1 MRTTACMRKRAGPP
15 AVGALYSA
23 VGRPSVGALL
33 RYRGA
38 GPRQF
43 GLFPLK
49 PSPRLNWEFF
59 AVVKGMCAPLYAADP
74 RPPLQQQTLWISPPG
89 SPHSWAGEG
98 VRRAEVTV
106 FHFGSVP
113 AALESI
119 VRERGQLAIPLKAGE
134 CRRLA
139 TLARQLQPDFAQPNH
154 CSDLV
159 FQAALI
165 ELTLLVLRKL
175 PQDQSSPLKDQAE
188 RTVENATNW
197 FAEHVRAN
205 PTITAVAREVHVSPS
220 TLRRFFRKV
229 LRERPARVFGR
240 MQIEQGMRL
249 MTGTKLKLDTI
260 AQECGFTSTSDF
272 CRAFKSVTKVTPT
285 VWRKNRLKAPRAAN
299 VT

>member
-1 MRTTACMRKRAGPP
+1 M
-15 AVGALYSA
+15 
-23 VGRPSVGALL
+23 L
-33 RYRGA
+33 RYLGA

-59 AVVKGMCAPLYAADP
+59 AVVKGPCAPLYANLP
-74 RPPLQQQTLWISPPG
+74 PPPLVRRTLWVSPPG

-98 VRRAEVTV
+98 SRRAEVTV

-113 AALESI
+113 VALETI
-119 VRERGQLAIPLKAGE
+119 VRERGQLAVALTPEE

-139 TLARQLQPDFAQPNH
+139 ALARQLQPDFSQPNH

-165 ELTLLVLRKL
+165 ELALLVLRKL
-175 PQDQSSPLKDQAE
+175 PQGEPSPMKDHSE
-188 RTVENATNW
+188 RAVENATNW
-197 FAEHVRAN
+197 FAEHVRTN
-205 PTITAVAREVHVSPS
+205 PTIDEVARVVHVSPS

-229 LRERPARVFGR
+229 LRERPTRVFGR

-260 AQECGFTSTSDF
+260 AQECGFTCTSDF
-272 CRAFKSVTKVTPT
+272 CRAFKSLTKVTPT
-285 VWRKNRLKAPRAAN
+285 VWRRNSLKAPRAAQ